1 MRTFEMEITVPEVN
15 GGRCVPIPESEL
27 ECRIDPSTFAGAW
40 IEEYEPTSGKQ
51 KMTLDL
57 YQDAK
62 AKDRLHAFTC
72 MTIDPSIKDGKM
84 VYKKGLPI
92 IANFSYSQWAK
103 MLKDY
108 NPSRN
113 SRVMIRTEYACR
125 NLFIIKNLIESGYK
139 IADAWREVCDDSKNI
154 GHYYD
159 VNYARNDPKNDY
171 EPTGSSEICG
181 FCDLGNAWK
190 FIAEDPWEEH
200 SWDETPAPCEEGTGF
215 WVAGGFCKRSGS
227 FGPVAELW
235 YWSYKYYNYPLN
247 GVAMLAMD

>member
-1 MRTFEMEITVPEVN
+1 MRTVEMEITVPEVN

-27 ECRIDPSTFAGAW
+27 ECRIDPSTFAG
-40 IEEYEPTSGKQ
+40 
-51 KMTLDL
+51 
-57 YQDAK
+57 
-62 AKDRLHAFTC
+62 
-72 MTIDPSIKDGKM
+72 
-84 VYKKGLPI
+84 
-92 IANFSYSQWAK
+92 
-103 MLKDY
+103 
-108 NPSRN
+108 
-113 SRVMIRTEYACR
+113 
-125 NLFIIKNLIESGYK
+125 
-139 IADAWREVCDDSKNI
+139 AWREVCDDSKNI